1 MGTHPIFESDF
12 DCLTDRMDEKL
23 EQLEAKVDQIGD
35 KLDLLIRHLVPAG
48 LPLNRNTDDMSI
60 LTESAETDMH
70 DRLDNLKLS
79 EEQVT
84 EKEVKQL
91 ETWMNSTTQRVSE
104 SDTDVGPSF
113 VEVKTGE
120 FQDSEPIEKK
130 AAQCV
135 PNLINR
141 ILRRN

>member
-1 MGTHPIFESDF
+1 
-12 DCLTDRMDEKL
+12 
-23 EQLEAKVDQIGD
+23 
-35 KLDLLIRHLVPAG
+35 
-48 LPLNRNTDDMSI
+48 MSI

-104 SDTDVGPSF
+104 SEADVGPSF

-120 FQDSEPIEKK
+120 FPESEPGELDFGKMSF
-130 AAQCV
+130 V
-135 PNLINR
+135 R
-141 ILRRN
+141 